1 VLVRQ
6 SFTAQ
11 VDGMTNDV
19 LHGKFA
25 TVLRTNK
32 EGAKKHFSRV
42 LQFAIN
48 GAFTNHYPTT
58 I

>member
-1 VLVRQ
+1 
-6 SFTAQ
+6 
-11 VDGMTNDV
+11 MTNDV